1 MYPTTWTLTE
11 TAAHLAGR
19 SISPLELTRAYL
31 TRIERLNPLLNAFI
45 TVTTDR
51 ALADARA
58 ASEEIA
64 RGAYRGPLHGIPIAV
79 KDLYETEG
87 IPTTAG
93 SSFRRDFI
101 PVQDSAPMSRL
112 GAAGT
117 VLLGKLNLH
126 EWALGVINDNPY
138 YGSCLNPWDTGR
150 APGGSSGGSA
160 AALAADLCAGSL
172 GSDTRGSIRI
182 PAALCG
188 IVGLKPTYGRV
199 SLRGVVPLSWSLD
212 HAGPMTKSVADSAL
226 LLQAIAGYDPAD
238 PGSADVPVE
247 DYSAGL
253 DAGVKRLRIGVAQ
266 DDFFRGVA
274 PDILAAF
281 EAATALFA
289 RLGAELRSVDLGFA
303 QETVQ
308 TSRVMV
314 SCDAAAFHQ
323 ERLNEHPDAFGPD
336 VRGRLEGGTRF
347 TGVEYS
353 LARRSQTEL
362 KHRLTAVFQEVD
374 LLITPCTRM
383 VAPRLDD
390 PKAVEQARASLSYLT
405 APFNMAGLPC
415 LSVPCGF
422 TAEGLPIGLQIVGR
436 PWQESLVLQAGH
448 AYEQAAGWHLRK
460 PDLPQE

>member
-1 MYPTTWTLTE
+1 MHPTAWTLTE
-11 TAAHLAGR
+11 TAAHIADR
-19 SISPLELTRAYL
+19 SISPLELTQAYL
-31 TRIERLNPLLNAFI
+31 DRIQRLNPLLNAYI
-45 TVTTDR
+45 TVTADR
-51 ALADARA
+51 ALADAHA
-58 ASEEIA
+58 AEAEIA
-64 RGAYRGPLHGIPIAV
+64 RGAYRGPLHGVPIAV
-79 KDLYETEG
+79 KDLYETAG

-101 PVQDSAPMSRL
+101 PTQDSAPMSRL
-112 GAAGT
+112 RDAGT

-138 YGSCLNPWDTGR
+138 FGSCLNPWDTGR
-150 APGGSSGGSA
+150 SPGGSSGGSG

-188 IVGLKPTYGRV
+188 VVGLKPTFGRV
-199 SLRGVVPLSWSLD
+199 SLRGVVPLSGSLD
-212 HAGPMTKSVADSAL
+212 HAGPMTKSVADAAL

-238 PGSADVPVE
+238 PGSVDVPVE
-247 DYSAGL
+247 DYSANL
-253 DAGVKRLRIGVAQ
+253 TAGVKGLRIGVAH
-266 DDFFRGVA
+266 DAFFRAVA
-274 PDILAAF
+274 PEILAAF
-281 EAATALFA
+281 EAAAELLA
-289 RLGAELRSVDLGFA
+289 RLGAALRPVDLGFA

-323 ERLNEHPDAFGPD
+323 ERLIEHPDAFGAD

-347 TGVEYS
+347 TGVEYA

-362 KHRLTAVFQEVD
+362 KHRLAALFQGVD

-390 PKAVEQARASLSYLT
+390 PKAVEQSRASLSYLT

-422 TAEGLPIGLQIVGR
+422 TADHLPIGLQIVGR
-436 PWQESLVLQAGH
+436 PWQESLVLRAGH
-448 AYEQAAGWHLRK
+448 AYEQAAGWHLRE